1 MSPNDYNERFYQLV
15 RRESFYAK
23 RLSAMNEEICEAF
36 LNISRFLIDEGYV
49 SNNAREVDNIVEAL
63 PEQALANMFDDDTFA
78 TKFKIALKA
87 VNPRLNENALSGE
100 KRQAA
105 AIALRLLEY
114 SKNNATYLRPGC
126 KAPEKDADGPAGEYN
141 PRGRKKRPAGGS
153 GATDASL
160 KGDVTQTTE
169 ETEVEEGYKAIDK
182 KKEAAM
188 YRRAGNLAR
197 TSLSSKGKKKEEA
210 QTKSARIVSAISSQK
225 ERERFA
231 KMGDEKARDNY
242 KEEVEQV
249 DENRRAAR
257 AAGGSKD
264 DSKKQP
270 DPSKD
275 GFTGIGNMSIDQIR
289 KMSARI
295 EKEKT
300 RKEEVEE
307 VHEARSVAALKDRY
321 LSDPKT
327 RARRRAKS
335 ISKVR
340 KGREALATK
349 TAQVLSDPKSTR
361 SDREKAV
368 LSAADKG
375 VRKDH
380 FKGGAK
386 LYAGYEPEGE
396 QLDEISSHLAL
407 TASQKADEERR
418 KASLAGDKER
428 ASKKAQQ
435 ASRLYKGVGPR
446 KAKERMKEEVEI
458 HEEEGKKDACYKKV
472 KARYDVWPS
481 AYASGALVKCRKKG
495 AANWGNKSEA
505 FDIDALLNDS
515 IFDQITEEE
524 LLDLAFDIFEEME
537 QEGILTESLEY
548 FDDMYLTEADAG
560 AMAKG
565 RLERRRMGATADGPA
580 AGSREYKKRKVM
592 GALKTAAK
600 ATKEAGSAAGGRAAE
615 AAKRTAGAVK
625 KGAGTA
631 AKAVGAAA
639 RGGASLAK
647 KAATK
652 TAAAAG
658 EVAGAAKGGFEA
670 GRIKAKREAM
680 AKTKPQAKSS
690 GDGDKT
696 GGKLD
701 SLLKDVRSGE
711 SKPSGSSSG
720 GSSSSSSSSSGSS
733 SGGGSSDS
741 GTQTRKRGLLRRVG
755 SAIKKGLKKA
765 IGKTARGVS
774 NVSGGL
780 ATRFGEDTEFDV
792 VLDYLLEYDV
802 CSLDEAEEVMM
813 ELTEEEIENILTER
827 EMTAAD
833 KKKEAALKKK
843 YDDSGMK
850 ASMKKQYGKEEGKK
864 IYFATIR
871 KQAMDK

>member
-87 VNPRLNENALSGE
+87 VNPRLSENALSGE

-105 AIALRLLEY
+105 AIALKLLEY
-114 SKNNATYLRPGC
+114 SKNNATYLKPGA
-126 KAPEKDADGPAGEYN
+126 KAPGRDPEGASGEYN
-141 PRGRKKRPAGGS
+141 PKGKEKKPVGGS
-153 GATDASL
+153 GAIDASL
-160 KGDVTQTTE
+160 KGKVSQTEEVEQVDEIAPVVAMVGKAALKTGAKALAAKKEETNE

-182 KKEAAM
+182 KKETAM

-210 QTKSARIVSAISSQK
+210 QKKSAKIVSAISSQK
-225 ERERFA
+225 EKERFERIG
-231 KMGDEKARDNY
+231 KDPKHNPNY
-242 KEEVEQV
+242 NEEVEQV
-249 DENRRAAR
+249 D
-257 AAGGSKD
+257 
-264 DSKKQP
+264 
-270 DPSKD
+270 
-275 GFTGIGNMSIDQIR
+275 
-289 KMSARI
+289 
-295 EKEKT
+295 
-300 RKEEVEE
+300 
-307 VHEARSVAALKDRY
+307 
-321 LSDPKT
+321 
-327 RARRRAKS
+327 
-335 ISKVR
+335 
-340 KGREALATK
+340 
-349 TAQVLSDPKSTR
+349 
-361 SDREKAV
+361 
-368 LSAADKG
+368 
-375 VRKDH
+375 
-380 FKGGAK
+380 
-386 LYAGYEPEGE
+386 
-396 QLDEISSHLAL
+396 
-407 TASQKADEERR
+407 
-418 KASLAGDKER
+418 
-428 ASKKAQQ
+428 
-435 ASRLYKGVGPR
+435 
-446 KAKERMKEEVEI
+446 
-458 HEEEGKKDACYKKV
+458 EEGKKDACYKKV

-481 AYASGALVKCRKKG
+481 AYASGALVKCRQKG

-505 FDIDALLNDS
+505 FDIDALLNDP

-580 AGSREYKKRKVM
+580 EGSKEYKKRKVM

-600 ATKEAGSAAGGRAAE
+600 ATREAGSAAGGRAAE
-615 AAKRTAGAVK
+615 AAKRAAGAVK
-625 KGAGTA
+625 KGAETA
-631 AKAVGAAA
+631 GRAVKSATK
-639 RGGASLAK
+639 GGASLAK
-647 KAATK
+647 RAATK

-670 GRIKAKREAM
+670 GRIKAKREVM

-701 SLLKDVRSGE
+701 SLLKDVRGGE
-711 SKPSGSSSG
+711 SKPAAKPAASG
-720 GSSSSSSSSSGSS
+720 GSSGAGSS
-733 SGGGSSDS
+733 SDGGGGSDE
-741 GTQTRKRGLLRRVG
+741 GTKTRKRGLLRRVG
-755 SAIKKGLKKA
+755 SAIKSGLKKA
-765 IGKTARGVS
+765 IGKTARGVA
-774 NVSGGL
+774 NVSGGV
-780 ATRFGEDTEFDV
+780 AKRFGEDTEFDI
-792 VLDYLLEYDV
+792 VLDYLLENDV
-802 CSLDEAEEVMM
+802 CSIDEAEEVMM

-833 KKKEAALKKK
+833 KKKEGELKKK

-871 KQAMDK
+871 KKAMGR

>member
-87 VNPRLNENALSGE
+87 VNPRLSENALSGE

-105 AIALRLLEY
+105 AIALKLLEY
-114 SKNNATYLRPGC
+114 SKNNATYLKPGA
-126 KAPEKDADGPAGEYN
+126 KAPGRDPEGASGEYN
-141 PRGRKKRPAGGS
+141 PKGKEKKPVGGS
-153 GATDASL
+153 GAIDASL
-160 KGDVTQTTE
+160 KGKVSQTEEVEQVDEIAPVVAMVGKAALKTGAKALAAKKEETNE

-182 KKEAAM
+182 KKETAM

-210 QTKSARIVSAISSQK
+210 QKKSAKIVSAISSQK
-225 ERERFA
+225 EKERFERIG
-231 KMGDEKARDNY
+231 KDPKHNPNY
-242 KEEVEQV
+242 NEEVEQV
-249 DENRRAAR
+249 D
-257 AAGGSKD
+257 
-264 DSKKQP
+264 
-270 DPSKD
+270 
-275 GFTGIGNMSIDQIR
+275 
-289 KMSARI
+289 
-295 EKEKT
+295 
-300 RKEEVEE
+300 
-307 VHEARSVAALKDRY
+307 
-321 LSDPKT
+321 
-327 RARRRAKS
+327 
-335 ISKVR
+335 
-340 KGREALATK
+340 
-349 TAQVLSDPKSTR
+349 
-361 SDREKAV
+361 
-368 LSAADKG
+368 
-375 VRKDH
+375 
-380 FKGGAK
+380 
-386 LYAGYEPEGE
+386 
-396 QLDEISSHLAL
+396 
-407 TASQKADEERR
+407 
-418 KASLAGDKER
+418 
-428 ASKKAQQ
+428 
-435 ASRLYKGVGPR
+435 
-446 KAKERMKEEVEI
+446 
-458 HEEEGKKDACYKKV
+458 EEGKKDACYKKV

-481 AYASGALVKCRKKG
+481 AYASGALVKCRQKG
-495 AANWGNKSEA
+495 ADNWGNKSEA
-505 FDIDALLNDS
+505 FDIDALLNDP

-580 AGSREYKKRKVM
+580 EGSKEYKKRKVM

-600 ATKEAGSAAGGRAAE
+600 ATREAGSAAGGRAAE
-615 AAKRTAGAVK
+615 AAKRAAGAVK
-625 KGAGTA
+625 KGAETA
-631 AKAVGAAA
+631 GRAVKSATK
-639 RGGASLAK
+639 GGASLAK
-647 KAATK
+647 RAATK

-670 GRIKAKREAM
+670 GRIKAKREVM

-701 SLLKDVRSGE
+701 SLLKDVRGGE
-711 SKPSGSSSG
+711 SKPAAKPAASG
-720 GSSSSSSSSSGSS
+720 GSSGAGSS
-733 SGGGSSDS
+733 SDGGGGSDE
-741 GTQTRKRGLLRRVG
+741 GTKTRKRGLLRRVG
-755 SAIKKGLKKA
+755 SAIKSGLKKA
-765 IGKTARGVS
+765 IGKTARGVA
-774 NVSGGL
+774 NVSGGV
-780 ATRFGEDTEFDV
+780 AKRFGEDTEFDI
-792 VLDYLLEYDV
+792 VLDYLLENDV
-802 CSLDEAEEVMM
+802 CSIDEAEEVMM

-833 KKKEAALKKK
+833 KKKEGELKKK

-871 KQAMDK
+871 KKAMGR

>member
-87 VNPRLNENALSGE
+87 VNPRLSENALSGE

-105 AIALRLLEY
+105 AIALKLLEY

-126 KAPEKDADGPAGEYN
+126 KAPEKDAEGPAGEYN

-169 ETEVEEGYKAIDK
+169 AVLAAAGKVVGDALHGVGAAAAGAVKGVKKVAKAVKEPANEETEVEEGYKPIEK

-210 QTKSARIVSAISSQK
+210 QKKSARIVSAITRQK
-225 ERERFA
+225 EDERFERIG
-231 KMGDEKARDNY
+231 KDPKHQNNY
-242 KEEVEQV
+242 KEDVEQIDEFLGGV
-249 DENRRAAR
+249 PGDGYIGHPNLDIKNPLAKKQDKTKVLPKAAPGSGGIVNRVAAQLGDRALSNSYQPEGELIENRRAAR

-275 GFTGIGNMSIDQIR
+275 GFTGMGNMSIDQIR

-300 RKEEVEE
+300 K
-307 VHEARSVAALKDRY
+307 
-321 LSDPKT
+321 
-327 RARRRAKS
+327 
-335 ISKVR
+335 
-340 KGREALATK
+340 
-349 TAQVLSDPKSTR
+349 
-361 SDREKAV
+361 
-368 LSAADKG
+368 
-375 VRKDH
+375 
-380 FKGGAK
+380 
-386 LYAGYEPEGE
+386 
-396 QLDEISSHLAL
+396 
-407 TASQKADEERR
+407 
-418 KASLAGDKER
+418 
-428 ASKKAQQ
+428 
-435 ASRLYKGVGPR
+435 
-446 KAKERMKEEVEI
+446 KEEVEI
-458 HEEEGKKDACYKKV
+458 QEEEGKKDACYKKV

-481 AYASGALVKCRKKG
+481 AYASGALVKCRQKG
-495 AANWGNKSEA
+495 ADNWGNKSEA
-505 FDIDALLNDS
+505 FDIDALLNDP

-537 QEGILTESLEY
+537 YEGILTESLEY

-565 RLERRRMGATADGPA
+565 RLERRRMGATAEGPA
-580 AGSREYKKRKVM
+580 AGSKEYKKRKVM

-600 ATKEAGSAAGGRAAE
+600 ATREAGSAAGGRAAE
-615 AAKRTAGAVK
+615 AAKRAAGAVK
-625 KGAGTA
+625 KGAETA
-631 AKAVGAAA
+631 GKAVTAAA

-701 SLLKDVRSGE
+701 SLLKDVRGGE
-711 SKPSGSSSG
+711 SKPAAKPAASG
-720 GSSSSSSSSSGSS
+720 GS
-733 SGGGSSDS
+733 SGGGSSSDGGGGS
-741 GTQTRKRGLLRRVG
+741 DEGTKTRKRGLLRRVG
-755 SAIKKGLKKA
+755 SAIKSGLKKA
-765 IGKTARGVS
+765 IGKTARGVA
-774 NVSGGL
+774 NVSGGV
-780 ATRFGEDTEFDV
+780 AKRFGEDTEFDI
-792 VLDYLLEYDV
+792 VLDYLLENDV
-802 CSLDEAEEVMM
+802 CSIDEAEEVMM

-833 KKKEAALKKK
+833 KAKEEKLKKK

-871 KQAMDK
+871 KKAMGR

>member
-87 VNPRLNENALSGE
+87 VNPRLSENALSGE

-105 AIALRLLEY
+105 AIALKLLEY

-126 KAPEKDADGPAGEYN
+126 KAPEKDAEGPAGEYN

-169 ETEVEEGYKAIDK
+169 EVEQVAEADSIEKMRERAAKRRKQRYGASDTSRGGRDDFRPYTKADYEKGEKNEEVEYEVEEGYKPIDK
-182 KKEAAM
+182 KKETAM

-249 DENRRAAR
+249 DEIAPAVIAGGAALAAAPYLMKKFAKPAADRALDNATNNSNLPLSTGGGTADLRKAKQAAGMQVNSHEPEGELIENRRAAR

-275 GFTGIGNMSIDQIR
+275 GFTGMGNMSIDQIR

-300 RKEEVEE
+300 K
-307 VHEARSVAALKDRY
+307 
-321 LSDPKT
+321 
-327 RARRRAKS
+327 
-335 ISKVR
+335 
-340 KGREALATK
+340 
-349 TAQVLSDPKSTR
+349 
-361 SDREKAV
+361 
-368 LSAADKG
+368 
-375 VRKDH
+375 
-380 FKGGAK
+380 
-386 LYAGYEPEGE
+386 
-396 QLDEISSHLAL
+396 
-407 TASQKADEERR
+407 
-418 KASLAGDKER
+418 
-428 ASKKAQQ
+428 
-435 ASRLYKGVGPR
+435 
-446 KAKERMKEEVEI
+446 KEEVEI
-458 HEEEGKKDACYKKV
+458 QEEEGKKDACYKKV

-481 AYASGALVKCRKKG
+481 AYASGALVKCRQKG
-495 AANWGNKSEA
+495 ADNWGNKSEA
-505 FDIDALLNDS
+505 FDIDALLNDP

-600 ATKEAGSAAGGRAAE
+600 ATREAGSAAGGRAAE
-615 AAKRTAGAVK
+615 AAKKAASAAK

-647 KAATK
+647 RAAVK
-652 TAAAAG
+652 GAAAAG

-690 GDGDKT
+690 SDDGTK
-696 GGKLD
+696 GKLD
-701 SLLKDVRSGE
+701 SLLKDVRGGE
-711 SKPSGSSSG
+711 SKSSGSSSG
-720 GSSSSSSSSSGSS
+720 GSSSSSSSS

-755 SAIKKGLKKA
+755 SAIKSGLKKA
-765 IGKTARGVS
+765 VGKTARGVS
-774 NVSGGL
+774 NVAGAA
-780 ATRFGEDTEFDV
+780 ATRLGEDTEFDI
-792 VLDYLLEYDV
+792 VLDYLLENDV
-802 CSLDEAEEVMM
+802 CSIDEAEEVMM

-833 KKKEAALKKK
+833 KAKEEKLKKK

-871 KQAMDK
+871 KKAMGR

>member
-87 VNPRLNENALSGE
+87 VNPRLSENALSGE

-105 AIALRLLEY
+105 AIALKLLEY
-114 SKNNATYLRPGC
+114 SKNNATYLKPGA
-126 KAPEKDADGPAGEYN
+126 KAPGRDPEGASGEYN
-141 PRGRKKRPAGGS
+141 PKGKEKKPVGGS
-153 GATDASL
+153 GAIDASL
-160 KGDVTQTTE
+160 KGKVSQTEEVEQVDEIAPVVAMVGKAALKTGAKALAAKKEETNE

-182 KKEAAM
+182 KKETAM

-210 QTKSARIVSAISSQK
+210 QKKSAKIVSAISSQK
-225 ERERFA
+225 EKERFERIG
-231 KMGDEKARDNY
+231 KDPKHNPNY
-242 KEEVEQV
+242 NEEVEQV
-249 DENRRAAR
+249 D
-257 AAGGSKD
+257 
-264 DSKKQP
+264 
-270 DPSKD
+270 
-275 GFTGIGNMSIDQIR
+275 
-289 KMSARI
+289 
-295 EKEKT
+295 
-300 RKEEVEE
+300 
-307 VHEARSVAALKDRY
+307 
-321 LSDPKT
+321 
-327 RARRRAKS
+327 
-335 ISKVR
+335 
-340 KGREALATK
+340 
-349 TAQVLSDPKSTR
+349 
-361 SDREKAV
+361 
-368 LSAADKG
+368 
-375 VRKDH
+375 
-380 FKGGAK
+380 
-386 LYAGYEPEGE
+386 
-396 QLDEISSHLAL
+396 
-407 TASQKADEERR
+407 
-418 KASLAGDKER
+418 
-428 ASKKAQQ
+428 
-435 ASRLYKGVGPR
+435 
-446 KAKERMKEEVEI
+446 
-458 HEEEGKKDACYKKV
+458 EEGKKDACYKKV

-481 AYASGALVKCRKKG
+481 AYASGALVKCRQKG
-495 AANWGNKSEA
+495 ADNWGNKSEA
-505 FDIDALLNDS
+505 FDIDALLNDP

-580 AGSREYKKRKVM
+580 EGSKEYKKRKVM

-600 ATKEAGSAAGGRAAE
+600 ATREAGSAAGGRAAE
-615 AAKRTAGAVK
+615 AAKRAAGAVK
-625 KGAGTA
+625 KGAETAGRAVKSA
-631 AKAVGAAA
+631 AK
-639 RGGASLAK
+639 GGASLAK
-647 KAATK
+647 RAATK

-670 GRIKAKREAM
+670 GRIKAKREVM

-701 SLLKDVRSGE
+701 SLLKDVRGGE
-711 SKPSGSSSG
+711 SKPAAKPAASG
-720 GSSSSSSSSSGSS
+720 GSSGAGSS
-733 SGGGSSDS
+733 SDGGGGSDE
-741 GTQTRKRGLLRRVG
+741 GTKTRKRGLLRRVG
-755 SAIKKGLKKA
+755 SAIKSGLKKA
-765 IGKTARGVS
+765 IGKTARGVA
-774 NVSGGL
+774 NVSGGV
-780 ATRFGEDTEFDV
+780 AKRFGEDTEFDI
-792 VLDYLLEYDV
+792 VLDYLLENDV
-802 CSLDEAEEVMM
+802 CSIDEAEEVMM

-833 KKKEAALKKK
+833 KKKEGELKKK

-871 KQAMDK
+871 KKAMGR

>member
-114 SKNNATYLRPGC
+114 SKNNATYLKPGA
-126 KAPEKDADGPAGEYN
+126 KAPGRDPEGASGEYN
-141 PRGRKKRPAGGS
+141 PKGKEKKPVGGS
-153 GATDASL
+153 GAIDASL
-160 KGDVTQTTE
+160 KGKVSQTE
-169 ETEVEEGYKAIDK
+169 EVETVDEDAKYDRNRKRAAQRAAARNAARDAGKTGVVPGVGYVSPRREKETYVDSAGVTRHKSGAKNEEVEYEVEEGYKPIDK
-182 KKEAAM
+182 KKETAM

-249 DENRRAAR
+249 DEIAPAVIAGGAALAAAPYLMKKFAKPAADRALDNATKNSNLPLSTGGGTADLRKAKQAAGMQVNSHEPEGELIENRRAAR

-275 GFTGIGNMSIDQIR
+275 GFTGMGNMSIDQIR

-300 RKEEVEE
+300 K
-307 VHEARSVAALKDRY
+307 
-321 LSDPKT
+321 
-327 RARRRAKS
+327 
-335 ISKVR
+335 
-340 KGREALATK
+340 
-349 TAQVLSDPKSTR
+349 
-361 SDREKAV
+361 
-368 LSAADKG
+368 
-375 VRKDH
+375 
-380 FKGGAK
+380 
-386 LYAGYEPEGE
+386 
-396 QLDEISSHLAL
+396 
-407 TASQKADEERR
+407 
-418 KASLAGDKER
+418 
-428 ASKKAQQ
+428 
-435 ASRLYKGVGPR
+435 
-446 KAKERMKEEVEI
+446 KEEVEI
-458 HEEEGKKDACYKKV
+458 QEEEGKKDACYKKV

-481 AYASGALVKCRKKG
+481 AYASGALVKCRQKG

-505 FDIDALLNDS
+505 FDIDALLNDP

-524 LLDLAFDIFEEME
+524 LLEFAFDIFEEME
-537 QEGILTESLEY
+537 QEDILTEAAEY
-548 FDDMYLTEADAG
+548 FDDMLMEADRYAS
-560 AMAKG
+560 AV
-565 RLERRRMGATADGPA
+565 ATSKANA
-580 AGSREYKKRKVM
+580 RAQRKARVM
-592 GALKTAAK
+592 GAMKKAAGAVK
-600 ATKEAGSAAGGRAAE
+600 SAGSAAGGRAAE

-625 KGAGTA
+625 RGAETA
-631 AKAVGAAA
+631 GRAVGAAA

-647 KAATK
+647 RAAVK
-652 TAAAAG
+652 GAAAAG

-670 GRIKAKREAM
+670 GRIKAKRQAM
-680 AKTKPQAKSS
+680 SQTKPQSKPASS
-690 GDGDKT
+690 SSSSDDGTK
-696 GGKLD
+696 GKLD
-701 SLLKDVRSGE
+701 GLLKSVRGD
-711 SKPSGSSSG
+711 SKPAASSSSSSGGSSSG
-720 GSSSSSSSSSGSS
+720 GSSSSSSSS

-755 SAIKKGLKKA
+755 SAIKSTLKKA
-765 IGKTARGVS
+765 VGKTARGIS
-774 NVSGGL
+774 NVSGAA
-780 ATRFGEDTEFDV
+780 ATRLGEDTEFDI

-802 CSLDEAEEVMM
+802 CSIDEAEEVMM

-833 KKKEAALKKK
+833 KAKEEKLKKK

-850 ASMKKQYGKEEGKK
+850 ASMKKKYGKEEGKK

-871 KQAMDK
+871 KQAMDR

>member
-49 SNNAREVDNIVEAL
+49 SNAREVDNIVEAL
-63 PEQALANMFDDDTFA
+63 PEQALANMFEDETFA

-87 VNPRLNENALSGE
+87 VNPRLSENALSGE

-105 AIALRLLEY
+105 AIALKLLEY

-126 KAPEKDADGPAGEYN
+126 KAPEKDAEGPAGEYN

-160 KGDVTQTTE
+160 KGDVTQTNEAALAAAGKVVGDALHGVGQAAGGAAQGVGAAASGVVKGTKKVVKGVVQPANE
-169 ETEVEEGYKAIDK
+169 ETEVEEGYKPIGK

-210 QTKSARIVSAISSQK
+210 QTKSAKIVSAISSQK

-275 GFTGIGNMSIDQIR
+275 GFTGMGNMSIDQIR

-300 RKEEVEE
+300 K
-307 VHEARSVAALKDRY
+307 
-321 LSDPKT
+321 
-327 RARRRAKS
+327 
-335 ISKVR
+335 
-340 KGREALATK
+340 
-349 TAQVLSDPKSTR
+349 
-361 SDREKAV
+361 
-368 LSAADKG
+368 
-375 VRKDH
+375 
-380 FKGGAK
+380 
-386 LYAGYEPEGE
+386 
-396 QLDEISSHLAL
+396 
-407 TASQKADEERR
+407 
-418 KASLAGDKER
+418 
-428 ASKKAQQ
+428 
-435 ASRLYKGVGPR
+435 
-446 KAKERMKEEVEI
+446 KEEVEI
-458 HEEEGKKDACYKKV
+458 QEEEGKKDACYKKV

-481 AYASGALVKCRKKG
+481 AYASGALVKCRQKG

-505 FDIDALLNDS
+505 FDIDALLNDP

-524 LLDLAFDIFEEME
+524 LLEFAFDIFEEME
-537 QEGILTESLEY
+537 QEDILTEAAEY
-548 FDDMYLTEADAG
+548 FDDMLMEADRYAS
-560 AMAKG
+560 AV
-565 RLERRRMGATADGPA
+565 ATSKANA
-580 AGSREYKKRKVM
+580 RAQRKARVM
-592 GALKTAAK
+592 GAMKKAAGAVK
-600 ATKEAGSAAGGRAAE
+600 SAGSAAGGRAAE
-615 AAKRTAGAVK
+615 AAKKAASAAK

-647 KAATK
+647 RAAVK
-652 TAAAAG
+652 GAAAAG

-690 GDGDKT
+690 SDDGTK
-696 GGKLD
+696 GKLD
-701 SLLKDVRSGE
+701 SLLKDVRGGGQ
-711 SKPSGSSSG
+711 KPASSGSSSG
-720 GSSSSSSSSSGSS
+720 GGSSS

-755 SAIKKGLKKA
+755 SAIKSGLKKA
-765 IGKTARGVS
+765 VGKTARGVS
-774 NVSGGL
+774 NVAGAA
-780 ATRFGEDTEFDV
+780 ATKLGEDTQFDI
-792 VLDYLLEYDV
+792 VLDYLLEHDV
-802 CSLDEAEEVMM
+802 CSIDEAEEVMM

-833 KKKEAALKKK
+833 KAKEEKLKKK

-871 KQAMDK
+871 KKAMGR

>member
-87 VNPRLNENALSGE
+87 VNPRLSENALSGE

-105 AIALRLLEY
+105 AIALKLLEY
-114 SKNNATYLRPGC
+114 SKNNATYLKPGA
-126 KAPEKDADGPAGEYN
+126 KAPKDPEGAAGEYN
-141 PRGRKKRPAGGS
+141 PKGKEKKPVGGS
-153 GATDASL
+153 GAIDASL
-160 KGDVTQTTE
+160 KGKVSQTE
-169 ETEVEEGYKAIDK
+169 EVETEVEEGYKPIEK

-210 QTKSARIVSAISSQK
+210 QTKSAKIVSAISSQK

-249 DENRRAAR
+249 DEIAPAVIAGGAALAAAPYLLKKFAKPAADRALDNATKNSNLPLSTGGGTADLR
-257 AAGGSKD
+257 KAKQAAG
-264 DSKKQP
+264 
-270 DPSKD
+270 
-275 GFTGIGNMSIDQIR
+275 M
-289 KMSARI
+289 
-295 EKEKT
+295 
-300 RKEEVEE
+300 
-307 VHEARSVAALKDRY
+307 
-321 LSDPKT
+321 
-327 RARRRAKS
+327 
-335 ISKVR
+335 
-340 KGREALATK
+340 
-349 TAQVLSDPKSTR
+349 QVNS
-361 SDREKAV
+361 
-368 LSAADKG
+368 
-375 VRKDH
+375 H
-380 FKGGAK
+380 
-386 LYAGYEPEGE
+386 EPEGD
-396 QLDEISSHLAL
+396 L
-407 TASQKADEERR
+407 
-418 KASLAGDKER
+418 
-428 ASKKAQQ
+428 
-435 ASRLYKGVGPR
+435 V
-446 KAKERMKEEVEI
+446 
-458 HEEEGKKDACYKKV
+458 EEEGKKDACYKKV

-481 AYASGALVKCRKKG
+481 AYASGALVKCRQKG

-505 FDIDALLNDS
+505 FDIDALLNDP

-565 RLERRRMGATADGPA
+565 RLERRRMGSTAEGPA
-580 AGSREYKKRKVM
+580 AGSKEYKKRKVM

-615 AAKRTAGAVK
+615 AAKRAAGAVK
-625 KGAGTA
+625 KGAETAGRAVKSA
-631 AKAVGAAA
+631 AK
-639 RGGASLAK
+639 GGASLAK
-647 KAATK
+647 RAATK

-701 SLLKDVRSGE
+701 SLLKDVRGGE
-711 SKPSGSSSG
+711 SKPAAKPAASG
-720 GSSSSSSSSSGSS
+720 GSSGGGSS
-733 SGGGSSDS
+733 SGGGGGSDE
-741 GTQTRKRGLLRRVG
+741 GTKTRKRGLLRRVG
-755 SAIKKGLKKA
+755 SAIKSGLKKA
-765 IGKTARGVS
+765 IGKTARGVA
-774 NVSGGL
+774 NVSGGV
-780 ATRFGEDTEFDV
+780 AKRFGEDTEFDI
-792 VLDYLLEYDV
+792 VLDYLLENDV
-802 CSLDEAEEVMM
+802 CSIDEAEEVMM

-833 KKKEAALKKK
+833 KKKEGELKKK

-871 KQAMDK
+871 KKAMGR

>member
-87 VNPRLNENALSGE
+87 VNPRLSENALSGE

-105 AIALRLLEY
+105 AIALKLLEY
-114 SKNNATYLRPGC
+114 SKNNATYLKPGA
-126 KAPEKDADGPAGEYN
+126 KAPGRDPEGASGEYN
-141 PRGRKKRPAGGS
+141 PKGKEKKPVGGS
-153 GATDASL
+153 GAIDASL
-160 KGDVTQTTE
+160 KGKVSQTEEVEQVDEIAPVVAMVGKAALKTGAKALAAKKEETNE

-182 KKEAAM
+182 KKETAM

-210 QTKSARIVSAISSQK
+210 QKKSAKIVSAISSQK
-225 ERERFA
+225 EKERFERIG
-231 KMGDEKARDNY
+231 KDPKHNPNY
-242 KEEVEQV
+242 NEEVEQV
-249 DENRRAAR
+249 D
-257 AAGGSKD
+257 
-264 DSKKQP
+264 
-270 DPSKD
+270 
-275 GFTGIGNMSIDQIR
+275 
-289 KMSARI
+289 
-295 EKEKT
+295 
-300 RKEEVEE
+300 
-307 VHEARSVAALKDRY
+307 
-321 LSDPKT
+321 
-327 RARRRAKS
+327 
-335 ISKVR
+335 
-340 KGREALATK
+340 
-349 TAQVLSDPKSTR
+349 
-361 SDREKAV
+361 
-368 LSAADKG
+368 
-375 VRKDH
+375 
-380 FKGGAK
+380 
-386 LYAGYEPEGE
+386 
-396 QLDEISSHLAL
+396 
-407 TASQKADEERR
+407 
-418 KASLAGDKER
+418 
-428 ASKKAQQ
+428 
-435 ASRLYKGVGPR
+435 
-446 KAKERMKEEVEI
+446 
-458 HEEEGKKDACYKKV
+458 EEGKKDACYKKV

-481 AYASGALVKCRKKG
+481 AYASGALVKCRQKG

-505 FDIDALLNDS
+505 FDIDALLNDP

-580 AGSREYKKRKVM
+580 EGSKEYKKRKVM

-600 ATKEAGSAAGGRAAE
+600 ATREAGSAAGGRAAE
-615 AAKRTAGAVK
+615 AAKRAAGAVK
-625 KGAGTA
+625 KGAETAGRAVKSA
-631 AKAVGAAA
+631 AK
-639 RGGASLAK
+639 GGASLAK
-647 KAATK
+647 RAATK

-670 GRIKAKREAM
+670 GRIKAKREVM

-701 SLLKDVRSGE
+701 SLLKDVRGGE
-711 SKPSGSSSG
+711 SKPAAKPAASG
-720 GSSSSSSSSSGSS
+720 GSSGAGSS
-733 SGGGSSDS
+733 SDGGGGSDE
-741 GTQTRKRGLLRRVG
+741 GTKTRKRGLLRRVG
-755 SAIKKGLKKA
+755 SAIKSGLKKA
-765 IGKTARGVS
+765 IGKTARGVA
-774 NVSGGL
+774 NVSGGV
-780 ATRFGEDTEFDV
+780 AKRFGEDTEFDI
-792 VLDYLLEYDV
+792 VLDYLLENDV
-802 CSLDEAEEVMM
+802 CSIDEAEEVMM

-833 KKKEAALKKK
+833 KKKEGELKKK

-871 KQAMDK
+871 KKAMGR